1 MKKCGGECGDVRG
14 SRPAAAAQKVR
25 PVSAKNV
32 CRFGPG
38 LRRPRVNPRFAR
50 PRWYSCRRS
59 YQNGNADGPRHGR
72 HRRDRAE
79 QKIGRLAVQADEVCP
94 RLNQLPGGLP
104 DRLAP
109 GKRSAV
115 RVHDQAGG
123 KCNVAAGRLCRR
135 QERVRG
141 LIGANEGFK
150 KDQVRARVG
159 RGAGKVGEEGGRGA
173 RTKRKEHEPRA
184 GYVPRE
190 GNGMTDLLYRDVPAG
205 GKRGQKGVGGDAL
218 RTGRDVVGM
227 NNARQGVAF
236 RVARIKTKRRL
247 VASRRFAGSTRDAL
261 GTCGAVERAARIQ
274 HSDQERAAASL
285 SKIEK
290 TLTRPVMLKT
300 L

>member
-1 MKKCGGECGDVRG
+1 M
-14 SRPAAAAQKVR
+14 
-25 PVSAKNV
+25 
-32 CRFGPG
+32 
-38 LRRPRVNPRFAR
+38 
-50 PRWYSCRRS
+50 
-59 YQNGNADGPRHGR
+59 
-72 HRRDRAE
+72 
-79 QKIGRLAVQADEVCP
+79 
-94 RLNQLPGGLP
+94 PGGLP
-104 DRLAP
+104 DRLAS
-109 GKRSAV
+109 GKRAPV
-115 RVHDQAGG
+115 CVHDQAGG
-123 KCNVAAGRLCRR
+123 KRNVAAGRPRR
-135 QERVRG
+135 RTERVRS

-159 RGAGKVGEEGGRGA
+159 SGAGEISEDGGRAA
-173 RTKRKEHEPRA
+173 RPKRKEHGTLA

-190 GNGMTDLLYRDVPAG
+190 GDGMTDLLYRDVPAG

-227 NNARQGVAF
+227 NGTLGQGVAF
-236 RVARIKTKRRL
+236 KVARIKTKRRL

-261 GTCGAVERAARIQ
+261 GTCGAVERTARIQ